1 MSPTKRAT
9 SRNTQNS
16 KITSLDQVQ
25 EGLAELSSKVL
36 VKKTQRE
43 IDIENML
50 DAVATLG
57 GKLTAEEDIEFSG
70 TKLILPETMELDECI
85 KFLGEKLEEDEK
97 TVRFTRQFNYRSWDG
112 AHATMVCLKRLFGA
126 MTQRSIMT
134 MFGEEPPELKTINIS
149 PHDTMQVPWG
159 RLGIIHLPKLS
170 LYLQTLHVAEV
181 GPVFH
186 ITAEGP
192 RKYRHHVEG
201 IFRAIEE
208 ELKTNSIYRGK
219 AFDGQQN
226 PVFLDLEGHDPSKVV
241 YSDETMEQL
250 EANVWA
256 VLRYPNEMEELGIP
270 LKRAVLLEGPYGTGK
285 SLAAMTTAQIAVHN
299 GWSFLMCRPGRDD
312 LLEVMQTAKL
322 YQPAVVFFEDI
333 DNVTGAEQHIPHLL
347 DVFDGIRS
355 KDTRIMCVLTTNFV
369 ERLHKAM
376 MRPGR
381 LDAVIHIGELDANGL
396 RRLIES
402 IVPEE
407 LLAEGQDWDAI
418 SAAMENFL
426 PAFAK
431 EAIDRTMRYNIA
443 RNEGKTSQLTTEDFV
458 AAATGLRRQL
468 WLMDEARDTVPI
480 DTFGSVMKNIV
491 DLSVAELMPPVV
503 TRTMHGAHLKD
514 NDGDITHTVDMRK

>member
-1 MSPTKRAT
+1 MSPTKRAAAG
-9 SRNTQNS
+9 NNS
-16 KITSLDQVQ
+16 KITSLDQVS
-25 EGLAELSSKVL
+25 EGLAELSAKVL

-57 GKLTAEEDIEFSG
+57 GRLTAEEDIEFKG
-70 TKLILPETMELDECI
+70 TKLILPETMELVEAI

-97 TVRFTRQFNYRSWDG
+97 TVRFTRVFNYRAWDG

-134 MFGEEPPELKTINIS
+134 MFGEEPPELRTINIG
-149 PHDTMQVPWG
+149 PHETMQVPWG

-170 LYLQTLHVAEV
+170 LYLNTTVVAEE
-181 GPVFH
+181 GRVFT
-186 ITAEGP
+186 IVAEGP

-226 PVFLDLEGHDPSKVV
+226 PVFLDVAGHDPSKVV

-250 EANVWA
+250 EANIWA
-256 VLRYPNEMEELGIP
+256 VLRYPNEMEQLGIP

-285 SLAAMTTAQIAVHN
+285 SLAAMTTAQIAVQN

-312 LLEVMQTAKL
+312 LMEVMQTAKL

-333 DNVTGAEQHIPHLL
+333 DCITGAEQHIPQLL

-381 LDAVIHIGELDANGL
+381 LDAVIHIGELDTNGL

-402 IVPEE
+402 IVPVE

-418 SAAMENFL
+418 GQSMDGFL

-443 RNEGKTSQLTTEDFV
+443 RNEGKTSQLMTEDFV
-458 AAATGLRRQL
+458 SAAVGLRRQL
-468 WLMDEARDTVPI
+468 ELMEDAKDTVPV
-480 DTFGSVMKNIV
+480 DTFGSVMKHIV
-491 DLSVAELMPPVV
+491 DLSVQERAPLVV
-503 TRTMHGAHLKD
+503 TQTMQGAHLRD